1 VVCSIT
7 LFLFVFVLLCFDLVT
22 RNCYCIPICIA
33 DALDLIKYY
42 DVYSYDVLVL
52 WQILVLVVNFL
63 TSKMP
68 KVRTL
73 SAHSRASSYSS
84 SSMTMEQYKVEEQL
98 GSAADVKEW
107 VEARCPICMEHP
119 HNAVLLKCSSYE
131 KGCRPYMCNTSYRHS
146 NCLDQFCKSFA
157 PHASIALLQ
166 ENPLTSSAFHSR
178 EDGSEPG
185 QARYCGSQLQPKL
198 FCPLCRGEVY
208 GYSIVEP
215 ARKFMNSKARSCSSE
230 MCNFS
235 GTYSELRKHARSEH
249 PSIRPADV
257 DPMRQRD
264 WTRLEREREL
274 EDVLSSLHPEVGEES
289 SEENTLSVDFSD
301 WVTSIFDFMF
311 CSLGFSLMVGLSDV
325 PSDIEQSHY
334 RRARGEYDMEV
345 SPITGRNNNL
355 SSESMPRLRQ
365 TTRGTHGN
373 TGTATIPS
381 NLSSMR
387 VPHHRQVS
395 GWSSEGTSPHHRQMS
410 GWSSEGNSRSWSSQN
425 RSSFSSYG
433 RPRFRQMPGQ
443 STGSGVGVGV
453 EVHVVS
459 HDILNSYQK
468 ICHPILD
475 DCIGGVKGGHHTITS
490 ADCST
495 LFQRYFAN
503 KAGLP
508 YRVRFPL

>member
-443 STGSGVGVGV
+443 STGSGSGSG
-453 EVHVVS
+453 
-459 HDILNSYQK
+459 
-468 ICHPILD
+468 
-475 DCIGGVKGGHHTITS
+475 
-490 ADCST
+490 ST
-495 LFQRYFAN
+495 RSFTRYPQQLPENMPPYSRRLHWRGERWSPYNNQR
-503 KAGLP
+503 
-508 YRVRFPL
+508 